1 MDANTYCA
9 YNKSRQSYLCAE
21 AAVVD
26 SVLDPLRVLKVLI
39 EGLDRDTE
47 TALYLKRFSGVPVA
61 GTLSAFDLVYL
72 DRNNRVIHG
81 VALSPDYE
89 VMPFRGRA
97 ESALVLPPGS
107 IARSRTSTG
116 DELLFTVVKE
126 VESQPEIAPVA
137 TAAEQGELI
146 AEPALQDTGGDE
158 LIFTVDEE
166 TESQAEP
173 AALAAV
179 PEQAVESAEPA
190 LQTRS
195 NDELIFVVADE
206 AVSLSEPVPIS
217 TADEQAA
224 DEAGAAA
231 EQLPD
236 QGGMESLTAGEDA
249 VEQQAALQQLDATQ
263 EAGAEAQQ
271 DSLEDDLRRL
281 VAGKPDKKDVKGP
294 ADQWNSME
302 AELRRSIAQRE
313 NRLKRIRIWTSA
325 PPSRLRPGFPR
336 LKDAL
341 KSPFLSS
348 ADWVGKEP
356 GETAGAGADAPGS
369 EKLQSP
375 ARKES
380 MRIRLLRRI
389 DYFLRWIDYAENEP
403 VEIEA
408 EEDPDQR
415 RGERLAFPN
424 MVAFCWTGGL
434 PKPFKVGNISVSGFY
449 LITDDRWSPGTI
461 LKMTLQSSN
470 TTGENPRD
478 AITVHAKVVRLGPD
492 GEGFE
497 FVLTKL
503 LE

>member
-39 EGLDRDTE
+39 EGLGPDTE

-89 VMPFRGRA
+89 AMPFRGRA
-97 ESALVLPPGS
+97 EAALVLPPGS
-107 IARSRTSTG
+107 IASSRTSTG
-116 DELLFTVVKE
+116 DELIITAVGE
-126 VESQPEIAPVA
+126 VESEPEIASVA

-146 AEPALQDTGGDE
+146 AEAAPQDTSGDE

-166 TESQAEP
+166 TESQPEP
-173 AALAAV
+173 APLAAV
-179 PEQAVESAEPA
+179 PEEAVESAEPA

-217 TADEQAA
+217 TADEQVA
-224 DEAGAAA
+224 DETGAAA
-231 EQLPD
+231 EELPD
-236 QGGMESLTAGEDA
+236 QSGIELPTAGWDA
-249 VEQQAALQQLDATQ
+249 VEQRSAFEQVDATQ
-263 EAGAEAQQ
+263 EAGAAAQQ
-271 DSLEDDLRRL
+271 DSLEDELRRL
-281 VAGKPDKKDVKGP
+281 VAGKPDKKEVKGS

-325 PPSRLRPGFPR
+325 PPNRLRPGFPR

-341 KSPFLSS
+341 KAPFLSS

-356 GETAGAGADAPGS
+356 GSASGAPAGAAPDQ
-369 EKLQSP
+369 KP

-403 VEIEA
+403 VEIED

-415 RGERLAFPN
+415 RGERHAFPN

-461 LKMTLQSSN
+461 LKMTLQN
-470 TTGENPRD
+470 ANATGANPRD
-478 AITVHAKVVRLGPD
+478 AITVHARVVRLGPD